1 MNHTVRLP
9 KLGDTVDEVVVLE
22 WLVAKGARV
31 AAEEPVLRVETSKVE
46 AEVVSPVTGVLIS
59 QLVNAEDEV
68 KTGAP
73 LFVVDDTA

>member
-1 MNHTVRLP
+1 MNHTFRLP

-22 WLVAKGARV
+22 WLVAEGARV

-46 AEVVSPVTGVLIS
+46 SEIVSPVAGVLVS
-59 QLVNAEDEV
+59 QLVSAEDEV

>member
-1 MNHTVRLP
+1 MNHTFRLP

-22 WLVAKGARV
+22 WLVAEGARV

-46 AEVVSPVTGVLIS
+46 SEIVSPVAGVLVS